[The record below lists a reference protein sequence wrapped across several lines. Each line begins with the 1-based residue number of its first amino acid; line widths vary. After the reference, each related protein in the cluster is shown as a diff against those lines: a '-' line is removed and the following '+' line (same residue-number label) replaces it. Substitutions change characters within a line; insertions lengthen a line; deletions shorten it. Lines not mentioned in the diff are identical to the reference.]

1 MVLQRKKVRKMLAQV
16 IFELFWTKNALAVG
30 IFLSCKF
37 NRNVMLKMRVVM
49 SVKSLSMEIMM
60 ERLMTVG
67 RYVTSLR
74 NNKP

>member
-1 MVLQRKKVRKMLAQV
+1 MLAQV
-16 IFELFWTKNALAVG
+16 IFELFWMNNAVAMG

-37 NRNVMLKMRVVM
+37 NRNVMLMMRMMVM